1 MSPKQNEAV
10 AAAPSKKEAGT
21 KAVTFRIPWG
31 VQFFTFILRLAM
43 GWIFLYAGYHKL
55 RYGFTA
61 EGFLTRA
68 TEGPLKDW
76 FVSLGES
83 QSALNI
89 IDPLVM
95 YGQVLIGGALLL
107 GLFTR
112 FALLMGAAMMFLFYI
127 AQFPPE
133 FDLFLDYYIVYIL
146 VYLMLGVL
154 AAGRA
159 WGLDGYLEK
168 NVKLFQAKWLKLL
181 LG

>member
-1 MSPKQNEAV
+1 MPTKQPAQP
-10 AAAPSKKEAGT
+10 AGASSKKEAGLR
-21 KAVTFRIPWG
+21 AVSFRIPWG
-31 VQFFTFILRLAM
+31 VQLFAFLLRLAM

-61 EGFLTRA
+61 EGFLAHA
-68 TEGPLKDW
+68 TSGPWKDW
-76 FVSLGES
+76 FVSLGQS
-83 QSALNI
+83 PSALDV

-95 YGQVLIGGALLL
+95 YGQVLIGGALIL

-133 FDLFLDYYIVYIL
+133 YDLFLDYYIVYIL

-154 AAGRA
+154 AAGRV

-168 NVKLFQAKWLKLL
+168 NTKLFQAKWLK
-181 LG
+181 GVMG